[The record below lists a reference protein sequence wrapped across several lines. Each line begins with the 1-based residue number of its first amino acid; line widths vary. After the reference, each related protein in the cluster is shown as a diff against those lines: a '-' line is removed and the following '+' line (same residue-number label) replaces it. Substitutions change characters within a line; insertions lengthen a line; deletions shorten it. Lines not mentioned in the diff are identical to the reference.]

1 MNERGKNILPMIGF
15 ILIVIVVLGGFAFFS
30 RKKDTGNFKV
40 IDNTRKK
47 SGFGYD
53 IDSTGKVSTDGVD
66 KITIRSVSSE
76 VKIATHKSDQVN
88 AHFYGNVIG
97 FNKENMPYLE
107 VEKKGN
113 EALVRIVYP
122 AKTGLNITENTKLDV
137 VIPEDWNRNIEVIS
151 ISGGISADQLT
162 GNDITL
168 NTTSGK
174 IEISDIDADGTISA
188 SSISGS
194 CNIDK
199 VISDNAKIN
208 TSSGDTVVGY
218 LEAKDIKFKTIS
230 GHGKLNVTVK
240 KAELNSTSGNID
252 VDFTNGFEK
261 ISAKSIS
268 GRVKLGIPGTT
279 EFTVDL
285 KTISGGIDCQ
295 DFPMK
300 ISSSGKKEL
309 KGQVGSGGSEIDVS
323 TTSGNIEIYGLN

>member
-168 NTTSGK
+168 NTTYRNNRFSPGR
-174 IEISDIDADGTISA
+174 
-188 SSISGS
+188 
-194 CNIDK
+194 NIT
-199 VISDNAKIN
+199 VHF
-208 TSSGDTVVGY
+208 TSYQAFIWT
-218 LEAKDIKFKTIS
+218 
-230 GHGKLNVTVK
+230 
-240 KAELNSTSGNID
+240 
-252 VDFTNGFEK
+252 
-261 ISAKSIS
+261 
-268 GRVKLGIPGTT
+268 
-279 EFTVDL
+279 
-285 KTISGGIDCQ
+285 
-295 DFPMK
+295 
-300 ISSSGKKEL
+300 
-309 KGQVGSGGSEIDVS
+309 
-323 TTSGNIEIYGLN
+323 

>member
-1 MNERGKNILPMIGF
+1 MTERGRNILPMIGF

-30 RKKDTGNFKV
+30 PKMNAGNFTV
-40 IDNTRKK
+40 IDNSLNK
-47 SGFGYD
+47 SGLGYE
-53 IDSTGKVSTDGVD
+53 IDDTREISTDGID
-66 KITIRSVSSE
+66 RITIRSVSSDIKVQTHNSNN
-76 VKIATHKSDQVN
+76 VK
-88 AHFYGNVIG
+88 AHFYGSALMK
-97 FNKENMPYLE
+97 KESIPYLE
-107 VEKKGN
+107 VEKNGS

-122 AKTGLNITENTKLDV
+122 SKINAGIKTDTKLDV
-137 VIPEDWNRNIEVIS
+137 VIPEGWKWDVEIKS
-151 ISGGISADQLT
+151 ISGDISADRLT

-268 GRVKLGIPGTT
+268 GGVKLGIPGTT